1 MQVAVKILTHKERMK
16 FNFALKPEFILII
29 LGVILVASLFY
40 FNGRKEGFATQQGTV
55 PGATQVSATPADI
68 AGATSSNPTTSV
80 PQSMDI
86 KDMQERL
93 KNFILLTE
101 EVIPSETN
109 LSPENMK
116 KVTDLQKEGGKLRAD
131 LKKALTNFDTS
142 GFTLDTFKVLRSRI
156 DDATNMLRMAT
167 VTAPKA
173 TPTDVQTSLDLLK
186 KFEDLVSQKR
196 PENAA
201 LPTELKNMIIE
212 LRNKIPDLQQRL
224 LAALAQSDASTYTK
238 GKLEVLDKKL
248 KTATNNLRIAGVINS
263 GAGTQVEQSVTVPEP
278 TTDESY
284 AALINTEPQPTVAAG
299 PVGIIT
305 VDQLKELVKRI
316 GNESLRLNNLRS
328 SAASVVSK
336 IQQLDKLKADLG
348 DIITKVEA
356 EQMKLED
363 VPITPDAAAKFLA
376 GFEKEN
382 SSLPPLIVPVGITP
396 TSVKAPTG
404 IAEYAGIPAGEQAVQ
419 QLLSA
424 AKDLRWSM
432 EVRLEYDPHLKT
444 REAMLGRIE
453 NIIKNLSTL
462 AVSETPIPPQIHDQ
476 YLKEIKGMQQS
487 FAADPPAYRG
497 GDVGAMSRLPTGY
510 GREAQGA
517 PEPSAAE
524 ISAAQG
530 AGFGTQRETFP
541 HGEIGPEVYTRPGFV
556 MNDEQIA
563 HRASAASFIP
573 AAGGP
578 DYKQRALD
586 ICRQVKSAQLG
597 GPDNFGCITN
607 PDEVG
612 PNYDWKGNYTMVC
625 NRLGD
630 SWGRAYP
637 QQFGCPPYDPTAKF
651 ASWF

>member
-1 MQVAVKILTHKERMK
+1 MQVAVKILIHKERMK
-16 FNFALKPEFILII
+16 FNFTLKPELILII
-29 LGVILVASLFY
+29 LGVILVIALFY

-55 PGATQVSATPADI
+55 SGPTQSSATPADI
-68 AGATSSNPTTSV
+68 PGATSSNPTTSV

-93 KNFILLTE
+93 KNFMLLTE
-101 EVIPSETN
+101 EVIPGETN
-109 LSPENMK
+109 LTPENLK
-116 KVTDLQKEGGKLRAD
+116 KVTDLQKEGAKLHAN
-131 LKKALTNFDTS
+131 LKLALANFDTS
-142 GFTLDTFKVLRSRI
+142 GFTLDTFKALRARL
-156 DDATNMLRMAT
+156 DEATNLLRMAT
-167 VTAPKA
+167 VVAPKA
-173 TPTDVQTSLDLLK
+173 KPTDVQKSLDLLK
-186 KFEDLVSQKR
+186 TFEDLVAQKR

-201 LPTELKNMIIE
+201 LAGDQKTMIME
-212 LRNKIPDLQQRL
+212 LRDKIPDLQQRL

-238 GKLEVLDKKL
+238 GKLDILDKKL
-248 KTATNNLRIAGVINS
+248 INATNELKVAGVVGG
-263 GAGTQVEQSVTVPEP
+263 GAGTQVEQTVAVPRP
-278 TTDESY
+278 STDESY
-284 AALINTEPQPTVAAG
+284 AALIAAEPQPTVVAG
-299 PVGIIT
+299 PVGVIT
-305 VDQLKELVKRI
+305 VSQLKELVTRI
-316 GNESLRLNNLRS
+316 GAEALRLNNLRS
-328 SAASVVSK
+328 SAASIVSK
-336 IQQLDKLKADLG
+336 IQQLEKLKADLG

-356 EQMKLED
+356 KQMKLED

-382 SSLPPLIVPVGITP
+382 SSLPPLIVPVGTTP
-396 TSVKAPTG
+396 TAVKAPTG
-404 IAEYAGIPAGEQAVQ
+404 IAEYEGIPAGEQAVQ

-444 REAMLGRIE
+444 REAMLGRVE

-476 YLKEIKGMQQS
+476 YLKEIKGMQRS
-487 FAADPPAYRG
+487 FEENPPAYRG

-510 GREAQGA
+510 ARDPQGA

-524 ISAAQG
+524 VNAAQG

-541 HGEIGPEVYTRPGFV
+541 HGEIAPEVYTRPGFV
-556 MNDEQIA
+556 MNDDQIA
-563 HRASAASFIP
+563 HRGSAASFIP
-573 AAGGP
+573 AAGGA